1 MRILFT
7 SVGRRVEL
15 VQAFRNA
22 ALALGVDLRIYG
34 SDMSA
39 SAPALKFCDCTL
51 SSPKIR
57 DDSYISFLFSFCKEN
72 NIDCLIPTID
82 TDLLKLSQSKKLFE
96 EAGTKVLVASADKVA
111 LCRDKRLTAA
121 YFHSLGLKAPDS
133 YDDITL
139 VMELVGEG
147 LLSFPL
153 FIKPKDGSSS
163 INAYRADNAE
173 DLHSFAQ
180 RIGEYIIQPY
190 VSGVEYTV
198 DIFCD
203 YEGHPIHITP
213 RRRHAVRSGEVLK
226 TRIDL
231 DERIIEEMKTLIE
244 DFRPS
249 GAITVQLIR
258 DERTGEDWYIEINP
272 RFGGGA
278 PLSIKA
284 GSDSAMSVLE
294 ILQGKEHVTKPITD
308 GAVYSRYDQSICVN
322 TDDLNMEVRGIIFD
336 LDDTLYPEIEYISSG
351 FKAVAEHLGDVS
363 FHNLLMEI
371 FQRGGKP
378 IDELLE
384 DIGRAGEMMTCLE
397 CYRNHKPD
405 IRLDVEVEKFLVDLK
420 RKGKKLGIITDGRVE
435 GQWNKIHA
443 LGLDKLVDDIIVTDE
458 LGGMQFRKPCD
469 IAFRIMQLRWN
480 IPFCNIVYVGD
491 NPIKDWQAPA
501 QLGMN
506 FIHMTKPSG
515 LYSTKPCHVSTFRT
529 IERLDGLAEICKL

>member
-22 ALALGVDLRIYG
+22 ALVLGVDLRIYG

-39 SAPALKFCDCTL
+39 SAPSLKFCDCTF
-51 SSPKIR
+51 SSPAIR
-57 DDSYISFLFSFCKEN
+57 DESYIPFLLSFCKEN
-72 NIDCLIPTID
+72 SIDCLIPTID
-82 TDLLKLSQSKKLFE
+82 TDLFKLAQSKMLFE
-96 EAGTKVLVASADKVA
+96 EAGVKVLVASADKVA
-111 LCRDKRLTAA
+111 LCRDKRLTTS

-133 YDDITL
+133 YDDITS
-139 VMELVGEG
+139 VMELIGEG

-163 INAYRADNAE
+163 INAYKADNAE

-198 DIFCD
+198 DIFCN
-203 YEGHPIHITP
+203 YEGNPVHITP
-213 RRRHAVRSGEVLK
+213 RRRLAVRSGEVLK
-226 TRIDL
+226 TRIDM
-231 DERIIEEMKTLIE
+231 DERIIEEMKALIK

-258 DERTGEDWYIEINP
+258 DERTGDDWYIEINP

-278 PLSIKA
+278 PLSMKA
-284 GSDSAMSVLE
+284 GADSAKTILE
-294 ILQGKEHVTKPITD
+294 MLQGKEHVAQPITD

-322 TDDLNMEVRGIIFD
+322 TNVLNMTVRGIIFD
-336 LDDTLYPEIEYISSG
+336 LDDTLYPEIEYVSSG
-351 FKAVAEHLGDVS
+351 FKAVAEHLGDVTL
-363 FHNLLMEI
+363 HKRLMEI
-371 FQRGGKP
+371 FQRGGRP

-384 DIGRAGEMMTCLE
+384 EIGRTGEKLTCLE

-405 IRLDVEVEKFLVDLK
+405 IRLDVEVEKLLVDLK
-420 RKGKKLGIITDGRVE
+420 EQGIKLGIITDGRVE
-435 GQWNKIHA
+435 GQWNKILA
-443 LGLDKLVDDIIVTDE
+443 LGLDKFVDDIIVTDE
-458 LGGMQFRKPCD
+458 LGGIQFRKPCD

-480 IPFCNIVYVGD
+480 IPFCNLVYVGD
-491 NPIKDWQAPA
+491 NPFKDWQAPA
-501 QLGMN
+501 QLGMS
-506 FIHMTKPSG
+506 FIHMANPKG
-515 LYSTKPCHVSTFRT
+515 LYSTKHCHFGTFRT
-529 IERLDGLAEICKL
+529 IESMNGLIEACKP